1 MLKKVV
7 RAGLI
12 LGVCL
17 EVHGQPASQT
27 YTFCQEG
34 FSEGAFISGS
44 FTGADSNSDGQLA
57 DDEVTDLAFT
67 FSGNSTVGPL
77 SFTFADLDGFI
88 YDLDG
93 GPLGDGTTG
102 GVEGITAYGAAGVY
116 AAGPGPFS
124 ICGAGIDCAAVSDG
138 SNSDTRSQQL
148 ISINSGSCGVSVP
161 ATPVPTMP
169 LYLLLA
175 LSGLLGL
182 SGMRKLK

>member
-44 FTGADSNSDGQLA
+44 FTGADSDSNGQLA
-57 DDEVTDLAFT
+57 FDEVTDAALT
-67 FSGNSTVGPL
+67 FSGNSAVGPL
-77 SFTFADLDGFI
+77 SFTFADFYGVV

-93 GPLGDGTTG
+93 GPLGDGEDG
-102 GVEGITAYGAAGVY
+102 DVEGIGAAGAAGVY
-116 AAGPGPFS
+116 KAGPGPAS
-124 ICGAGIDCAAVSDG
+124 ICPGIDCATVSDG
-138 SNSDTRSQQL
+138 SNSDTSQQL
-148 ISINSGSCGVSVP
+148 VSINSGSCGP

-169 LYLLLA
+169 FYLLLA

>member
-44 FTGADSNSDGQLA
+44 FTGADSDSNGQLA
-57 DDEVTDLAFT
+57 FDEVTDAALT
-67 FSGNSTVGPL
+67 FSGNSAVGPL
-77 SFTFADLDGFI
+77 SFTFADFCGVV

-93 GPLGDGTTG
+93 GL
-102 GVEGITAYGAAGVY
+102 
-116 AAGPGPFS
+116 
-124 ICGAGIDCAAVSDG
+124 
-138 SNSDTRSQQL
+138 
-148 ISINSGSCGVSVP
+148 
-161 ATPVPTMP
+161 
-169 LYLLLA
+169 
-175 LSGLLGL
+175 
-182 SGMRKLK
+182 